1 MIRSQALSKE
11 NSVLQA
17 SVTQMRQTTEGARLD
32 EIEHVYRERLPE
44 YRRVAAAILGDRELA
59 CDAVQEGFAVAVR
72 RRATYRGEGSL
83 DAWLWR
89 VVVNEARRQQRRR
102 PDERELPDDHSGR
115 DNGSPAEQR
124 ELVRAALAVLPER
137 QRLVLFLRY
146 YADLDYGTIADA
158 LEISAGT
165 VGATL
170 NSAHASMSR
179 LLSEVAR

>member
-1 MIRSQALSKE
+1 
-11 NSVLQA
+11 
-17 SVTQMRQTTEGARLD
+17 MRRPAKGATLD
-32 EIEHVYRERLPE
+32 EIEQVYRQRLAE

-72 RRATYRGEGSL
+72 RRATYRGDGSL

-102 PDERELPDDHSGR
+102 HDECVLPDEHSGR
-115 DNGSPAEQR
+115 DNGSSAEPR
-124 ELVRAALAVLPER
+124 DLVRAALAVLPER

-158 LEISAGT
+158 LEISTGT

-170 NSAHASMSR
+170 SNAHASMSR
-179 LLSEVAR
+179 LLGEVAR